1 MTHYGYYEKKL
12 EKLEQKA
19 AQLKEQKRIL
29 ELQKRGAEKILIS
42 PFVLQKMI
50 KEQER
55 FNRKLLKERNF
66 KEGK

>member
-1 MTHYGYYEKKL
+1 MAHYGYYEKKL
-12 EKLEQKA
+12 EKLERKA

-29 ELQKRGAEKILIS
+29 ELQKRGTEKILIS
-42 PFVLQKMI
+42 PFALQKMI

-55 FNRKLLKERNF
+55 INRQLLKERNF